1 MSLSLTI
8 DLNDQDLAHFTAA
21 LKAAHKAAEHK
32 SADEIIAAAAGLLE
46 GAQKVKTPDFIR
58 ERLVRLDDMIAM
70 VRDEGW
76 HLEDEDKQHVL
87 SALVYFADPKDVIP
101 DHVEVLGFLDD
112 AIMIELCVRELKH
125 ELDAYDDFCDYRE
138 REASKRGID
147 PATVGRADWL
157 ESRRDELVERM
168 HARRSRDGGG
178 EFGMGYGSSSGYGKA
193 SYSRAWRP
201 SLFKFR

>member
-8 DLNDQDLAHFTAA
+8 DLNDQDLEHFTNA
-21 LKAAHKAAEHK
+21 LKASRKAAEHK
-32 SADEIIAAAAGLLE
+32 SAEEIVAAAAGLLE

-58 ERLVRLDDMIAM
+58 DRLMRLDDMIAM

-76 HLEDEDKQHVL
+76 HLDEDDRQHVL

-125 ELDAYDDFCDYRE
+125 ELDAYDDFCEYRE
-138 REASKRGID
+138 REAKRRGIE
-147 PATVGRADWL
+147 PSAVGRTDWL
-157 ESRRDELVERM
+157 DGRRDELVDRM
-168 HARRSRDGGG
+168 HARRKREGG

-193 SYSRAWRP
+193 GYARAWRP

>member
-8 DLNDQDLAHFTAA
+8 DLNDQDLEHFTNA
-21 LKAAHKAAEHK
+21 LKASRKAAEHK
-32 SADEIIAAAAGLLE
+32 TADEIVSAAAGLLE
-46 GAQKVKTPDFIR
+46 GAQKVKAPDFIR
-58 ERLVRLDDMIAM
+58 DRLIRLDDMIAM

-76 HLEDEDKQHVL
+76 HLDEDDRQHVL

-125 ELDAYDDFCDYRE
+125 ELDAYDDFCEFRE
-138 REASKRGID
+138 REAKKRGIA
-147 PATVGRADWL
+147 PSAVGRTDWL
-157 ESRRDELVERM
+157 DGRRDELVDRM
-168 HARRSRDGGG
+168 HARRSRETG
-178 EFGMGYGSSSGYGKA
+178 EFGIGYGSSSGYGKA
-193 SYSRAWRP
+193 GYTRAWRP